1 MFKRTIRIVF
11 LILTIF
17 LTSLPSHADTLIHA
31 GKILD
36 VRTGQFLENQG
47 VLITNEKIANI
58 EPWEKISKKVGAN
71 VAIINLSKQTLLPG
85 LIDAHTHLLMNSPA
99 TMSYTE
105 MLVSKSIPYRVL
117 EGVVAARL
125 TLEAGFTTVRDVES
139 EGAGFADV
147 ALKDAIDNGLIPG
160 PRMQVATRGI
170 AALGYYYPQG
180 VAPEY
185 QAYLNGAQ
193 NINGLE
199 EAQRAVRE
207 QIHGGADLIKIFADF
222 GNVPKEEAHPTLTL
236 EEIRM
241 ITSEAH
247 RAKRKV
253 AAHATTSEGIRNAIE
268 GGVDSIEHG
277 SMVDLN
283 NLKLM
288 VAKKVVFVPTT
299 SGMFDILEHAKDVN
313 LVKRAN
319 ARIANMRIA
328 FKQARELRVIIANGS
343 DAHSTEAHGN
353 NGHELVTMVRLG
365 LSPLEAIQAA
375 TINAATL
382 MSWNSKIG
390 TLEVGKEADIIAT
403 SGDILKDITTLERVS
418 FVMKAGKVYK
428 NDVRS

>member
-1 MFKRTIRIVF
+1 MVSFQKIGF
-11 LILTIF
+11 LILTAF
-17 LTSLPSHADTLIHA
+17 LTSMPLYADTLIHA
-31 GKILD
+31 GRILD
-36 VRTGQFLENQG
+36 VRTGLYLENQG
-47 VLITNEKIANI
+47 ILISNEKIANI
-58 EPWEKISKKVGAN
+58 EPWDKINKKVDAN
-71 VAIINLSKQTLLPG
+71 VKIIDLSKQTILPG

-99 TMSYTE
+99 EMSYTE
-105 MLVSKSIPYRVL
+105 ALVSKSIPYRVL
-117 EGVVAARL
+117 EGAVAAKL

-147 ALKDAIDNGLIPG
+147 ALRDAINNGLIPG

-193 NINGLE
+193 NISGLE
-199 EAQRAVRE
+199 DAQRAVRE

-222 GNVPKEEAHPTLTL
+222 ASSPKEDAHPTLTL

-253 AAHATTSEGIRNAIE
+253 AAHATTPEGIRNAIE
-268 GGVDSIEHG
+268 GGADSIEHG
-277 SMVDLN
+277 SMIDKS

-288 VAKKVVFVPTT
+288 AAKKVIFVPTT
-299 SGMFDILEHAKDVN
+299 RGMFDTMEHSKDTR

-319 ARIANMRIA
+319 ARIANLRAA
-328 FKQARELRVIIANGS
+328 FKQAREIGVIIANGS
-343 DAHSTEAHGN
+343 DAHSTEAHGK
-353 NGHELVTMVRLG
+353 NGHELQTMVRLG
-365 LSPLEAIQAA
+365 LTPLEAIQAA
-375 TINAATL
+375 TINAARL
-382 MSWNSKIG
+382 MSWDTKIG
-390 TLEVGKEADIIAT
+390 ILEVGKEADIIAIF
-403 SGDILKDITTLERVS
+403 GDPLQDITALEHVS

-428 NDVRS
+428 SGHF